1 MHRTGKRVWSGRGLV
16 AVIAFVAVA
25 TTPWLARTMFWRWE
39 LNPVLR
45 GERLAIAQGCFH
57 CHQPDGGKEIPNPG
71 SRWGSVPRF
80 RAGNAM
86 MYATTPAE
94 IEAFIRFGA
103 PEAWINDEA
112 AQARLN
118 DQLVR
123 MPAYD
128 HRLSDDAIDDLVA
141 FATAAETIELPDGED
156 VVAGRMLARRHGCT
170 ACHGVEGAGGRANP
184 RSLGGFIPGFRG
196 RNFDDLVRDRAE
208 FDEWVR
214 TGTSARLAR
223 NPIVRFFWRRQ
234 TVIMP
239 AYGDHLD
246 PDELDQV
253 WAWVQSLRPSDG
265 AS

>member
-1 MHRTGKRVWSGRGLV
+1 MSRTGRRIWRRIGLV

-25 TTPWLARTMFWRWE
+25 ATPSLIRSVLWRWE

-45 GERLAIAQGCFH
+45 GARLAAAQGCFH
-57 CHQPDGGKEIPNPG
+57 CHQPDGGKELPNPG

-86 MYATTPAE
+86 MYATTLAE

-103 PEAWINDEA
+103 PDAWIDDEA

-128 HRLSDDAIDDLVA
+128 HRLDDDAIDNLVA
-141 FATAAETIELPDGED
+141 FASAVENVALPEGED
-156 VVAGRMLARRHGCT
+156 VAAGRALARRQGCT
-170 ACHGVEGAGGRANP
+170 SCHGVEGAGGRTNP
-184 RSLGGFIPGFRG
+184 GSLGGFIPGFRG
-196 RNFDDLVRDRAE
+196 RNFADLVRDRAE

-214 TGTSARLAR
+214 TGTNARLAR

-234 TVIMP
+234 TVSMP

-246 PDELDQV
+246 TDEMDQL

-265 AS
+265 TS